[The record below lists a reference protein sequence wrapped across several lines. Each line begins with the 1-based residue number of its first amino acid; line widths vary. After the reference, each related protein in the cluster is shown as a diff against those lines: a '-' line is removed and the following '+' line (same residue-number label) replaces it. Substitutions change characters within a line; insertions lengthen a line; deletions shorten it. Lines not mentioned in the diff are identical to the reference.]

1 MQIKK
6 KVFIFGTK
14 KVSLVI
20 CMNLQ
25 RDSGRIYNDPSAVRR
40 QIRALN
46 KRLNKVP
53 ERSALETAEV
63 KWTRCKT

>member
-1 MQIKK
+1 MPDAALVYIFRMK
-6 KVFIFGTK
+6 KVF
-14 KVSLVI
+14 LVI
-20 CMNLQ
+20 CRNLQ
-25 RDSGRIYNDPSAVRR
+25 RDSGGICNDPSAVRH